1 MGTQAAPAML
11 NQSQELATEKVGTV
25 IDRRYRITG
34 LLGRGGMGSVYRAEH
49 VRIRRPVAL
58 KLLHPEYAAIDE
70 IARRFEREAFATGR
84 IDHPNIVTVSD
95 FGELPD
101 GTMFLVMELLD
112 GVSLADVLAD
122 EKRLSI
128 DRALGITKH
137 VLRGLGHAHAC
148 DIVHRDVKPEN
159 VLLVEHAGQRE
170 FAKLL
175 DFGIAKLLGEAEVEE
190 GGEKLTQAGVAFG
203 TPAYISPEQATG
215 SPTDHRADLY
225 STSAMLFEML
235 TGRAPFI
242 SEEKLKLL
250 AMHATRPAPRMR
262 DIAPEL
268 EIPQELELI
277 VARGL
282 QKEPGDRYPT
292 AASFLADIDD
302 YLDRRIA
309 AKKAVPT
316 DTEVE
321 RALATIDP
329 ATPAGHSRNSPITV
343 HTGMIVIGHDKR
355 KWVYSGIA
363 IAIMA
368 LVIFIVANAAGAG
381 SSEALSRPLDD
392 LVGAKTCAQRREA
405 IPRLVEVG
413 DPGVIPALQ
422 QARDRNDNKCLI
434 KEANAAIA
442 KLKKKRAQQ

>member
-1 MGTQAAPAML
+1 ML
-11 NQSQELATEKVGTV
+11 NQSQEPATEKVGTV

-58 KLLHPEYAAIDE
+58 KLLHPEYGAIDE

-122 EKRLSI
+122 EKRLAPE
-128 DRALGITKH
+128 RALAITKH
-137 VLRGLGHAHAC
+137 VLRGLGQAHAC

-159 VLLVEHAGQRE
+159 VLLVEHAGQRD

-175 DFGIAKLLGEAEVEE
+175 DFGIAKLLGEAEMEE

-215 SPTDHRADLY
+215 SATDHRADLY

-235 TGRAPFI
+235 TGRAPFV

-262 DIAPEL
+262 DVAPEL
-268 EIPQELELI
+268 KLPDELELV

-292 AASFLADIDD
+292 AAAFIADIDD
-302 YLDRRIA
+302 YLASRA
-309 AKKAVPT
+309 AAEGPT
-316 DTEVE
+316 EAEID
-321 RALATIDP
+321 RALALIDP
-329 ATPAGHSRNSPITV
+329 IAPGTGRHSPVTV
-343 HTGMIVIGHDKR
+343 HTGMTTIGSDK
-355 KWVYSGIA
+355 KTWVYGGIFAA
-363 IAIMA
+363 IVA
-368 LVIFIVANAAGAG
+368 LVVFIVANAAGAG

-392 LVGAKTCAQRREA
+392 LVGAKSCAQRREA

-413 DPGVIPALQ
+413 DPEAIPALEK
-422 QARDRNDNKCLI
+422 ARDRDDNKCLI

-442 KLKKKRAQQ
+442 KLKQKQRPQP